1 MIKGIEKAS
10 YASRFNIN
18 NLSIFASK
26 ITKDW
31 WKQEESLLRSEYQLT
46 EARGKLKFIHG
57 TSLYCGWISFGK
69 NSPSKIGPNGR
80 FVPDFGLIYF
90 RNFYHI
96 LYSTLYKAGFQN
108 DGLLHF
114 DWWVRWRNFEISLKW
129 KTERYWSGLFGS
141 RKYTKFTGKIPVSN
155 KGSKSSN
162 VERNTGLNQKTYVD
176 PDSLIWLNYLG
187 WLCTEIL
194 PNSSTSCPHS
204 NI

>member
-69 NSPSKIGPNGR
+69 NSPSNKNWPNGR
-80 FVPDFGLIYF
+80 FVPEVHFGLIYF
-90 RNFYHI
+90 RNFYYI

-108 DGLLHF
+108 DVRKRPHF
-114 DWWVRWRNFEISLKW
+114 WLRWRYFEFRLKW

-141 RKYTKFTGKIPVSN
+141 RKYTKFTGKIFNSHSTKQRFHP
-155 KGSKSSN
+155 
-162 VERNTGLNQKTYVD
+162 TLN
-176 PDSLIWLNYLG
+176 
-187 WLCTEIL
+187 
-194 PNSSTSCPHS
+194 
-204 NI
+204 

>member
-69 NSPSKIGPNGR
+69 KIPLTSSKNGR
-80 FVPDFGLIYF
+80 ILPNWCRIYFALIYL

-96 LYSTLYKAGFQN
+96 LYSTIYKVRFQI
-108 DGLLHF
+108 D
-114 DWWVRWRNFEISLKW
+114 VR
-129 KTERYWSGLFGS
+129 
-141 RKYTKFTGKIPVSN
+141 
-155 KGSKSSN
+155 
-162 VERNTGLNQKTYVD
+162 
-176 PDSLIWLNYLG
+176 
-187 WLCTEIL
+187 
-194 PNSSTSCPHS
+194 
-204 NI
+204 

>member
-69 NSPSKIGPNGR
+69 NSPSNKNWPNGR
-80 FVPDFGLIYF
+80 FVPEVHFGLIYF
-90 RNFYHI
+90 RNFYYI

-108 DGLLHF
+108 DA
-114 DWWVRWRNFEISLKW
+114 R
-129 KTERYWSGLFGS
+129 ER
-141 RKYTKFTGKIPVSN
+141 
-155 KGSKSSN
+155 
-162 VERNTGLNQKTYVD
+162 
-176 PDSLIWLNYLG
+176 
-187 WLCTEIL
+187 
-194 PNSSTSCPHS
+194 PHL
-204 NI
+204 

>member
-69 NSPSKIGPNGR
+69 NSLSKNVQIGRRP
-80 FVPDFGLIYF
+80 I
-90 RNFYHI
+90 
-96 LYSTLYKAGFQN
+96 
-108 DGLLHF
+108 
-114 DWWVRWRNFEISLKW
+114 
-129 KTERYWSGLFGS
+129 
-141 RKYTKFTGKIPVSN
+141 FTGSI
-155 KGSKSSN
+155 
-162 VERNTGLNQKTYVD
+162 
-176 PDSLIWLNYLG
+176 IWTNLF
-187 WLCTEIL
+187 
-194 PNSSTSCPHS
+194 
-204 NI
+204 